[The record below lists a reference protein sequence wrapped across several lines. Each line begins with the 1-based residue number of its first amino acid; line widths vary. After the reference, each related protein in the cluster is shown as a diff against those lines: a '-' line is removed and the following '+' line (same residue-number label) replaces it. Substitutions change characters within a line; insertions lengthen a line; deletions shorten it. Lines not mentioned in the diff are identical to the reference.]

1 MGVRV
6 NLAFA
11 CVAVFTHLPSAYGQG
26 KGGLAGNAP
35 VDSAVYHEIDA
46 PLERLSSLGFL
57 LGDYVAVPED
67 STTLRP
73 DLVYEYRIA

>member
-11 CVAVFTHLPSAYGQG
+11 CVAVFTLLPSAYGQG

-35 VDSAVYHEIDA
+35 VDSVVYHEIDA
-46 PLERLSSLGFL
+46 PLERLS
-57 LGDYVAVPED
+57 
-67 STTLRP
+67 
-73 DLVYEYRIA
+73 